1 MTTPAPKL
9 SRFPGFSLIWVVPV
23 VALAVALWMLA
34 REWSNHGTEITIE
47 LADAS
52 GLEPGQTA
60 LDYKGVAIG
69 QVKKVGL
76 AEDLGGVVV
85 HVQLTR
91 KAAAIAREGSQ
102 FWVVQ
107 PEIGFA
113 GVSGLETLL
122 TGAHLE
128 VRPGTGAPAS
138 RFRGLDA
145 PPAPENAE
153 EGRAFLLR
161 TDRLGGLQVRAP
173 VFYRDIKVG
182 EVEAAR
188 LADDATGVVVRI
200 RVQRPYTDL
209 VRATTRFWNA
219 GGAALQFSLFG
230 GSAQKKSLQSIITGA
245 IGFATPEEPAAAA
258 ADGAQFPLAKDP
270 EDEWLKW
277 HPAIPIKASD
287 TMPEKPAPSKVVPG
301 LLGG

>member
-1 MTTPAPKL
+1 MPAPAPKL
-9 SRFPGFSLIWVVPV
+9 RRFPGFPLIWVVPV
-23 VALAVALWMLA
+23 LALGIALWMLA
-34 REWSNHGTEITIE
+34 REWRNHGTEITIE

-52 GLEPGQTA
+52 GLEPGQTM
-60 LDYKGVAIG
+60 LEYKGVTIG
-69 QVKKVGL
+69 EVTKVGL

-128 VRPGTGAPAS
+128 VRPGAGPPAT

-145 PPAPENAE
+145 PPAPENPE

-182 EVEAAR
+182 EVESAR

-209 VRATTRFWNA
+209 VRTNTRFWNA

-230 GSAQKKSLQSIITGA
+230 GGAQKKSLQSIITGA
-245 IGFATPEEPAAAA
+245 IGFATPEEPAPTAT
-258 ADGAQFPLAKDP
+258 DGAQFPLAKDP
-270 EDEWLKW
+270 DDEWLKW
-277 HPAIPIKASD
+277 HPAIPIKALD
-287 TMPEKPAPSKVVPG
+287 TTPERSAPAKVVPG
-301 LLGG
+301 LLGR

>member
-1 MTTPAPKL
+1 MTAPAPKL
-9 SRFPGFSLIWVVPV
+9 SRLPRITLIWVVPV
-23 VALAVALWMLA
+23 VALGIALWMLT
-34 REWSNHGTEITIE
+34 REWSNHGTEIMIE
-47 LADAS
+47 FADAS
-52 GLEPGQTA
+52 GLEPGQTT
-60 LDYKGVAIG
+60 LEYKGVAIG

-113 GVSGLETLL
+113 GVSGLDTLL

-128 VRPGTGAPAS
+128 VRLGAGPPAT

-145 PPAPENAE
+145 PPAPDNPA
-153 EGRAFLLR
+153 EGRAFLLM

-200 RVQRPYTDL
+200 RVERPYVDL
-209 VRATTRFWNA
+209 VRANTRFWNA

-245 IGFATPEEPAAAA
+245 IEFATPEEPAPTA
-258 ADGAQFPLAKDP
+258 ADGAQFPLSKEPDA
-270 EDEWLKW
+270 EWLKW
-277 HPAIPIKASD
+277 HPAIPIKALD
-287 TMPEKPAPSKVVPG
+287 TTPEKPAPAKVMPG

>member
-145 PPAPENAE
+145 PPAPPLAPV
-153 EGRAFLLR
+153 APAPPLPLIWL
-161 TDRLGGLQVRAP
+161 TVASILPVPVVVALAVDRLATPPAPADWPAPEPVPPLPPRAVTDAPIVSVLAIVEPATAVPFAVPPAAPLAVVVPDPPLPPVASVTALTVCAP
-173 VFYRDIKVG
+173 VDVL
-182 EVEAAR
+182 EATAAPPA
-188 LADDATGVVVRI
+188 LAVPVWVL
-200 RVQRPYTDL
+200 PPL
-209 VRATTRFWNA
+209 
-219 GGAALQFSLFG
+219 
-230 GSAQKKSLQSIITGA
+230 
-245 IGFATPEEPAAAA
+245 PPAAN
-258 ADGAQFPLAKDP
+258 DWSL
-270 EDEWLKW
+270 
-277 HPAIPIKASD
+277 
-287 TMPEKPAPSKVVPG
+287 T
-301 LLGG
+301 

>member
-1 MTTPAPKL
+1 M
-9 SRFPGFSLIWVVPV
+9 
-23 VALAVALWMLA
+23 
-34 REWSNHGTEITIE
+34 
-47 LADAS
+47 
-52 GLEPGQTA
+52 
-60 LDYKGVAIG
+60 
-69 QVKKVGL
+69 
-76 AEDLGGVVV
+76 
-85 HVQLTR
+85 
-91 KAAAIAREGSQ
+91 
-102 FWVVQ
+102 Q

-128 VRPGTGAPAS
+128 VRPGAGPPAT

-145 PPAPENAE
+145 PPAPENPE

-182 EVEAAR
+182 EVESAR

-209 VRATTRFWNA
+209 VRTNTRFWNA

-230 GSAQKKSLQSIITGA
+230 GGAQKKSLQSIITGA
-245 IGFATPEEPAAAA
+245 IGFATPEEPAPTA
-258 ADGAQFPLAKDP
+258 ADGAPFPLAKDP
-270 EDEWLKW
+270 DDEWLKW
-277 HPAIPIKASD
+277 HPAIPIKALD
-287 TMPEKPAPSKVVPG
+287 TTPERSAPAKVVPG
-301 LLGG
+301 LLGR